1 MIRFI
6 SFVPLPITQTVS
18 NMVASI
24 IARSYG
30 DGSQVKLSLR
40 LAAPTI
46 KNAIALNISMDKENW
61 ELTNRILKY
70 YSKAYKRGSD
80 FEVDGGLK
88 SKLWNILKT
97 IDIQYECGMLTL
109 ASAKS
114 TVAKILRQETIKE
127 IEEMRKEAD
136 TTIAEA
142 KRMTLK
148 EFIREFIRQCET
160 GERLKR
166 KSTRKVTASTIKNYK
181 GTLAQLE
188 EYEKVSHHVIDFD
201 DMVMDFYDDW
211 KQFFIR
217 KQYSPNTIG
226 RHIRNLKIFLYAA
239 KDMKLTTT
247 NEFESSRFSADRED
261 VDNVYL
267 TEDRVAQMYDFNP
280 TDRKQL
286 DELISRAPM
295 KERAILRELTE
306 KSTSRR
312 LLEEAKDI
320 FVVGCLTGQ
329 RVSDYKRISEEM
341 VVRLRDGKEYVQL
354 IQEKT
359 DKEVFLPLDI
369 RVHRILNKYGGK
381 LPKIYDQHLNERI
394 KVVGR
399 LLGWTEKAGIMEHRG
414 IMAIRSRKKFY
425 ECIKT
430 HTARRTFATNAYK
443 NGISLSSI
451 MAVTGHSSEQMLRKY
466 LKLDNKERA
475 IMAAAEFGNMMKKA
489 E

>member
-1 MIRFI
+1 MI
-6 SFVPLPITQTVS
+6 
-18 NMVASI
+18 SI
-24 IARSYG
+24 IARSTSNH
-30 DGSQVKLSLR
+30 DICSLNVC
-40 LAAPTI
+40 I
-46 KNAIALNISMDKENW
+46 KNRQLNINTHVSLKVKIPFKEWNTDMQLPRRFTDEKPVKELNGMSYSELGNKILEIKKELISAEECGTLTAVLAKDTVTQVMNKTYIEESIALNN
-61 ELTNRILKY
+61 
-70 YSKAYKRGSD
+70 KA
-80 FEVDGGLK
+80 
-88 SKLWNILKT
+88 T
-97 IDIQYECGMLTL
+97 
-109 ASAKS
+109 AS
-114 TVAKILRQETIKE
+114 
-127 IEEMRKEAD
+127 
-136 TTIAEA
+136 AEA

-166 KSTRKVTASTIKNYK
+166 KSTRKVTDSTIKNYK

-188 EYEKVSHHVIDFD
+188 EYEKITHHVIDFD
-201 DMVMDFYDDW
+201 DMTMDFYDDW
-211 KQFFIR
+211 KQFFIK

-280 TDRKQL
+280 TDRQQL

-466 LKLDNKERA
+466 LKLDNKEKA
-475 IMAAAEFGNMMKKA
+475 IIAAAEFGKMMKKA